1 MRAAGVRQ
9 VVDAAG
15 LNVVGIAEVVTHI
28 PRIYKEFQRL
38 RAAAR
43 ELRPSLA
50 ILTDSPDFHL
60 RLAAKL
66 HDTGIPVVY
75 LVAPQV
81 WAWRA
86 NRIPAMRRN
95 ISRLLC
101 IFPFEEE
108 FFAGHGVPA
117 DYIGHPLTRIVRPS
131 MSREEFWKKHRLTA
145 NRPLVTLLPG
155 SRPGE
160 IARHLRILPAAVD
173 RLNRQVAANFILA
186 TPAGLREKLGKSFFE
201 EPIGGSPIQH
211 VEGETWDAVAHS
223 DLALAASGTVTVEA
237 AILGTPMVVFY
248 KVSPLSWW
256 MGRHLVKVPYFSM
269 VNLVAGRR
277 IVPELIQNEASTANL
292 AAAAADLLADRAARE
307 RMKEG
312 LADVVAKLASAAD
325 PMERAAGIVS
335 AMLSGTSP
343 GVVAPASTI
352 GQTGS

>member
-1 MRAAGVRQ
+1 
-9 VVDAAG
+9 
-15 LNVVGIAEVVTHI
+15 
-28 PRIYKEFQRL
+28 
-38 RAAAR
+38 
-43 ELRPSLA
+43 
-50 ILTDSPDFHL
+50 
-60 RLAAKL
+60 
-66 HDTGIPVVY
+66 
-75 LVAPQV
+75 
-81 WAWRA
+81 
-86 NRIPAMRRN
+86 
-95 ISRLLC
+95 
-101 IFPFEEE
+101 
-108 FFAGHGVPA
+108 
-117 DYIGHPLTRIVRPS
+117 

>member
-1 MRAAGVRQ
+1 MRQAGVSQ
-9 VVDAAG
+9 VVDAAS
-15 LNVVGIAEVVTHI
+15 LNVVGIAEVVRHI
-28 PRIYKEFQRL
+28 PRIYKEFRRL
-38 RAAAR
+38 LASAR
-43 ELRPSLA
+43 DRRPDLA

-66 HDTGIPVVY
+66 HALGIPVVY

-86 NRIPAMRRN
+86 SRIPAMKRD
-95 ISRLLC
+95 ISQLLC

-108 FFAGHGVPA
+108 FFRSHGVAA

-131 MSREEFWKKHRLTA
+131 MTREEFWKKHRLTA

-160 IARHLRILPAAVD
+160 IARHLRLLPAAVD
-173 RLNRQVAANFILA
+173 RLNAEIAANFILA
-186 TPAGLREKLGKSFFE
+186 TPAGLKEKLGTAFFE

-211 VEGETWDAVAHS
+211 VEGETWDAVAHA

-248 KVSPLSWW
+248 RVSPLSWW

-277 IVPELIQNEASTANL
+277 VVPELIQDDASSPKL
-292 AAAAADLLADRAARE
+292 AAEAAKLLAEPGARE
-307 RMKEG
+307 QMKKG
-312 LADVVAKLASAAD
+312 LADAVAKLASQAD
-325 PMERAAGIVS
+325 PMERAAGIVA
-335 AMLSGTSP
+335 AMVHAATP
-343 GVVAPASTI
+343 GVTAPATA
-352 GQTGS
+352 GRQRP